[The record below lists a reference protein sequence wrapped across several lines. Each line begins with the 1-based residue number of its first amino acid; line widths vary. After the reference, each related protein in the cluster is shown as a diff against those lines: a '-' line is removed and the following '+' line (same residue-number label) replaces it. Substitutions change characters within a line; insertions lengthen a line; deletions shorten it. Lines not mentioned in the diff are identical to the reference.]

1 MVHNCDYYREKAL
14 LDGMDSHAAAQWRLH
29 SKNCNGCRSEIHMLE
44 TLCQH
49 ATEKRQHISQ
59 KDYSRLLETVRQLY
73 QPNQQTQWGRFFW
86 NFTWKTTALAA
97 LLVLVF
103 KIAAPLSLG
112 TKRQTVQLSDSP
124 AKTASTEVFQ
134 KKFTITADQGKLITA
149 PSAPVTTALG
159 QAELA
164 ALFQSL
170 SGNEIEQN
178 LQKLRRSV
186 GEQIDSF
193 SALLDHE
200 LNGDF

>member
-1 MVHNCDYYREKAL
+1 M

-44 TLCQH
+44 ILCQH
-49 ATEKRQHISQ
+49 AAEKRQHISQ

-73 QPNQQTQWGRFFW
+73 QPDKQTQWGQLFW
-86 NFTWKTTALAA
+86 NFTWKTASLAA

-103 KIAAPLSLG
+103 KIAAPLSLV
-112 TKRQTVQLSDSP
+112 TKRQIVQFSDSP
-124 AKTASTEVFQ
+124 TKTASTEVFQ
-134 KKFTITADQGKLITA
+134 EKFTITADQGQFIAA
-149 PSAPVTTALG
+149 PAAPVTTTLS

-164 ALFQSL
+164 DLFQSL

-186 GEQIDSF
+186 GEHIDSF

-200 LNGDF
+200 LNGDY